1 MKSYVEQVINFKKIP
16 IKPEMLTIEIPSWDA
31 VAQPLL
37 NYGKK
42 QVQQVTGQSVE
53 TLQNHHLAYLEVPV
67 ETVDDLIQYGTE
79 VYKQSQIQSR
89 FYYEIL
95 PYILTYY
102 SENSEVH
109 LDQTE
114 LNRYVTEYLNQVQA
128 YANQESLTIEEYG
141 RKKMN
146 IKEGDVVEVFKQRGR
161 EDYIFKVIAQK
172 DYQDK
177 GGTLTKEDYEI
188 FIQKN
193 VLENNADEI
202 ELRERFSFETF
213 KESMPEMNLS
223 QEIYDYFVP
232 QITFKINPEV
242 EFSYR

>member
-1 MKSYVEQVINFKKIP
+1 MKSSVEQVINFKKIP
-16 IKPEMLTIEIPSWDA
+16 IKSEMLIIEIPSWDA

-42 QVQQVTGQSVE
+42 QVQQATGQPIE
-53 TLQNHHLAYLEVPV
+53 TLQDYHLVHLELPV
-67 ETVDDLIQYGTE
+67 ETVEDLIHYGTE

-102 SENSEVH
+102 SENSQVH
-109 LDQTE
+109 LDQAE
-114 LNRYVTEYLNQVQA
+114 LERYVTDYLNQVQA
-128 YANQESLTIEEYG
+128 YANQENLTIEEYG
-141 RKKMN
+141 RKKMD
-146 IKEGDVVEVFKQRGR
+146 IKEEDVEEVFKQRGR
-161 EDYIFKVIAQK
+161 EDFIFKVIAQK
-172 DYQDK
+172 HYQDK
-177 GGTLTKEDYEI
+177 GGTLTKEDYEM

-202 ELRERFSFETF
+202 ELRERFSFTTF
-213 KESMPEMNLS
+213 KASMPEMSLS

-232 QITFKINPEV
+232 QITFQINPEA